1 MLASGYD
8 FANCVVYPRRNLSQC
23 EKGIRTKI
31 FKNKTAAHPTSSTLK
46 ETKKKKNRIR
56 IHDSAH
62 ACAMKSLLKT
72 F

>member
-46 ETKKKKNRIR
+46 ETRKKKKTEYVYTIVRMP
-56 IHDSAH
+56 A
-62 ACAMKSLLKT
+62 L
-72 F
+72 

>member
-46 ETKKKKNRIR
+46 ETRKKKK
-56 IHDSAH
+56 
-62 ACAMKSLLKT
+62 KT
-72 F
+72 EYVYTIVRMPAL